1 MGFFEHY
8 AYLVVLAAT
17 LLVWFGMFFYTYKID
32 KRIRQMEK
40 EELQS

>member
-1 MGFFEHY
+1 MGFFEQY

-17 LLVWFGMFFYTYKID
+17 LLIWGTMFFYTYKID
-32 KRIRQMEK
+32 KRIRLMEK